1 MFQEDN
7 CFVRTCAPSCVLSS
21 HSDKWAAPGNEPGTS
36 RTRSEN
42 HATRP
47 SSLLDSRLANFAT
60 EIDTHLY
67 GYESSRLRKLMVITE
82 QKTQP
87 KEKEEERKEEEEV
100 MSLPQFAPTSLYT
113 ILGFLNPPH
122 LGFLK
127 YAQKWLESASKMLK
141 FFLRNLIP
149 PKKRMTTPPPP
160 GGQQ

>member
-1 MFQEDN
+1 M
-7 CFVRTCAPSCVLSS
+7 
-21 HSDKWAAPGNEPGTS
+21 
-36 RTRSEN
+36 
-42 HATRP
+42 
-47 SSLLDSRLANFAT
+47 
-60 EIDTHLY
+60 DTHIY

-87 KEKEEERKEEEEV
+87 KEKEEERKEEEV

-122 LGFLK
+122 LGFLI

-149 PKKRMTTPPPP
+149 PKKKGMTTPPPP